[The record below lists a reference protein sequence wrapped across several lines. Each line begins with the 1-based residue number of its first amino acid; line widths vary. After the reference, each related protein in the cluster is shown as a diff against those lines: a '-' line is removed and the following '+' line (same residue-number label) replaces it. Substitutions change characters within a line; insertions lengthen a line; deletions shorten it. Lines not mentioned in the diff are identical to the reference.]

1 MAKEKKHLFS
11 CDIPNR
17 VFDLWGCHKRKNLPR
32 NFILEGINLM
42 INSVNREVNDD
53 GNITAGGSC
62 SILQL
67 PNWDV
72 FRRISEPGS
81 RFGVLCHC
89 KKIYKHSSE
98 DNDEFK
104 IKYRPLYT
112 VNRERIIVPM
122 PDIEATSVFI
132 LSDDIRNRRGRGGSE
147 YGPYAVDPF
156 YGIPLKEYTL
166 SYESDIDFGGT
177 PTWRHCDDG
186 DDTFNPDHWRIYP
199 MVESKVTSGFEIPGC
214 DCKNLNGIED
224 IALIRLNFGQYTRW
238 DIEKNYDK
246 LIVPCKFTKEELDE
260 EYDEYSF
267 SLLPLRDKDGKRIIF
282 KPKKDEDVMFTYK
295 ALTVGSD
302 LSFIL
307 RGDPGCHAWDMTK
320 NKVKPLKD

>member
-1 MAKEKKHLFS
+1 MAKEKKNLFS
-11 CDIPNR
+11 SDIPNR
-17 VFDLWGCHKRKNLPR
+17 IFDLWGCHERKNLPR

-62 SILQL
+62 SILPL

-72 FRRISEPGS
+72 FGRISEQGS
-81 RFGVLCHC
+81 RFGVLC
-89 KKIYKHSSE
+89 YQNSE
-98 DNDEFK
+98 FMEPGDDELS
-104 IKYRPLYT
+104 IKFRPMYT
-112 VNRERIIVPM
+112 VNKERIIVPM
-122 PDIEATSVFI
+122 PDMEVVDLFM

-147 YGPYAVDPF
+147 YGPNAVDPF

-177 PTWRHCDDG
+177 TKWRYCDDG
-186 DDTFNPDHWRIYP
+186 DDTFNPDHWKIYP
-199 MVESKVTSGFEIPGC
+199 MVESKVTTGFEIPGC
-214 DCKNLNGIED
+214 DCKNLNGVED
-224 IALIRLNFGQYTRW
+224 IALIRLNFGDYTKW
-238 DIEKNYDK
+238 NPEKKFDK

>member
-1 MAKEKKHLFS
+1 MAKEKKILFS

-42 INSVNREVNDD
+42 INSVNREINND

-62 SILQL
+62 SILPL

-72 FRRISEPGS
+72 FGRISEQGS
-81 RFGVLCHC
+81 RFGMLCHS
-89 KKIYKHSSE
+89 KKMYRSIVDTDIFTMK
-98 DNDEFK
+98 F
-104 IKYRPLYT
+104 RPLYT

-122 PDIEATSVFI
+122 PDIEATSVFVI
-132 LSDDIRNRRGRGGSE
+132 SDDIRNRRGRGGSD
-147 YGPYAVDPF
+147 YGPRAVDPF

-166 SYESDIDFGGT
+166 FYESDIDFGGA
-177 PTWRHCDDG
+177 PAWRYNDDG
-186 DDTFNPDHWRIYP
+186 DDTFNPDHWKIYP

-214 DCKNLNGIED
+214 DCKNLNGVED
-224 IALIRLNFGQYTRW
+224 IALIRLNFGDYTKW
-238 DIEKNYDK
+238 HLEKKYDK

-295 ALTVGSD
+295 ALTVGND